1 MLLDAAMADD
11 DNDDD
16 GDSDDDDYDDDDDDD
31 NDDDDTC
38 NLSESG
44 NIFFPAHSLYHSQ
57 KVSRVH
63 PIMKLLTD
71 GNFNSMIVLTF
82 CL

>member
-1 MLLDAAMADD
+1 MADD

-16 GDSDDDDYDDDDDDD
+16 GDSDDDDYDDDDDND

-44 NIFFPAHSLYHSQ
+44 NIFFQH
-57 KVSRVH
+57 
-63 PIMKLLTD
+63 
-71 GNFNSMIVLTF
+71 IVYITVRKF
-82 CL
+82 QEFIQ

>member
-11 DNDDD
+11 DNDD
-16 GDSDDDDYDDDDDDD
+16 GDSDDDDD

-38 NLSESG
+38 NFSESG
-44 NIFFPAHSLYHSQ
+44 NFFPAHSLYHSQ